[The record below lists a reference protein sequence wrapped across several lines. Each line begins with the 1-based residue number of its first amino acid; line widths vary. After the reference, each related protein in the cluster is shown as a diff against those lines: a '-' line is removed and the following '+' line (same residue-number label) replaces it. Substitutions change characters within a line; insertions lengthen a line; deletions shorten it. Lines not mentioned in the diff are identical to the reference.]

1 MRMPGAVPGVSGG
14 GSVEGPAS
22 PAVRPPSFTGVS
34 MSFFFSLARS
44 GYGGW

>member
-1 MRMPGAVPGVSGG
+1 MPGAVPGVSGG
-14 GSVEGPAS
+14 GSVDGPAS

-34 MSFFFSLARS
+34 TFFFSLARS